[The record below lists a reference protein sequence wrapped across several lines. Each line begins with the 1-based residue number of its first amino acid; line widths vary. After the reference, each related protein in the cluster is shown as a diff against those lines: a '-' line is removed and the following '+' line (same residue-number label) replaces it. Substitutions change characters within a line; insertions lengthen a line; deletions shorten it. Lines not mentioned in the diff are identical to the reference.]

1 MDRKDEAR
9 VGRRQLLRLG
19 GGLALAAA
27 VSCSPLR
34 TEPPARSTAAPAA
47 GTDGNADG
55 GVASADPPA
64 DDPPADDPPVD
75 DPPVGGPGT
84 EEPTAEGPLGQ
95 DDRPD
100 TEPPAD
106 AARRDDLATVE
117 VLCRDAVGLAAAT
130 AGARVHRL
138 RWLTLHHS
146 ALPLTDH
153 RLAPARLRRH
163 QRFHLDQ
170 GWSDIAYHFAVD
182 LRGNVYELRDPNL
195 AGDTFT
201 AYDPVG
207 HLGVVCEG
215 DFDRQQP
222 TDAMLEGAA
231 LLLAHAATSYGLAP
245 DSLSGHREHT
255 LTRCPGAHLTARL
268 PELAERVVELAAEG
282 VRRREVCGAAGRAR
296 VDAIRQSG

>member
-1 MDRKDEAR
+1 M
-9 VGRRQLLRLG
+9 LRLG

-27 VSCSPLR
+27 VGCSPLR
-34 TEPPARSTAAPAA
+34 TEPPARRTAAPAA

-55 GVASADPPA
+55 GAASADPPA
-64 DDPPADDPPVD
+64 D
-75 DPPVGGPGT
+75 GPGA
-84 EEPTAEGPLGQ
+84 EEPTAEEPTAEEPFSQGDVP
-95 DDRPD
+95 DDQPPPD
-100 TEPPAD
+100 AGHL
-106 AARRDDLATVE
+106 DDLATVE
-117 VLCRDAVGLAAAT
+117 VLCRDAVGLAAAAT
-130 AGARVHRL
+130 TGARAHRL
-138 RWLTLHHS
+138 RRLTLHHS
-146 ALPLTDH
+146 ALPLTDN

-201 AYDPVG
+201 AYDPAG

-231 LLLAHAATSYGLAP
+231 LLLAHAATTYRLAP
-245 DSLSGHREHT
+245 RSLSGHREHT
-255 LTRCPGAHLTARL
+255 LTRCPGDHLTARL
-268 PELAERVVELAAEG
+268 PELEERVVELAADE
-282 VRRREVCGAAGRAR
+282 VQRRDVCGAAGRAR
-296 VDAIRQSG
+296 AEVITQVG